1 MSDCPDHAPVPPA
14 KRETVLERDGY
25 RCQYCGEKGTA
36 IGGFATLEIHH
47 KDREPEDMAVH
58 DLENLITACRACHN
72 WHHQQTTD
80 EEVPVDL
87 SEADLSELLP
97 HDLNIIKVLA
107 EIGPASTGEI
117 AEAMTTDNSLMTV
130 RLRLYVLMGLDN
142 VVDSRETQLIDQDA
156 DSGKWGL
163 PGQIARS
170 ERGRIPKEPQ
180 TLLQRAEDEQVR
192 QALERG
198 CSREAIGDVIG
209 VTARTTWDKEK
220 RANAYDFPLEAVS
233 RAGGGSGES
242 SYPSTGAAAGQ
253 DGDQQQSDTVAAV
266 GDGDQPTAE
275 ATAVPDGETAGEG
288 AEAPRDESVAI
299 QAELTTAIEALQAAK
314 ESIAGD

>member
-1 MSDCPDHAPVPPA
+1 MSDCPDHEPVPPT

-25 RCQYCGEKGTA
+25 RYQYGGEKGTA
-36 IGGFATLEIHH
+36 IGGFATLDIHH
-47 KDREPEDMAVH
+47 KTCEPEDIDVH

-87 SEADLSELLP
+87 SETDRSELLP
-97 HDLNIIKVLA
+97 HDLNIIKLLA
-107 EIGPASTGEI
+107 ELGPASTGEI

-130 RLRLYVLMGLDN
+130 RLRLYGLIGLDN

-180 TLLQRAEDEQVR
+180 TLLQRAEDEQAR
-192 QALERG
+192 QALDRG
-198 CSREAIGDVIG
+198 CSREAIGDVIS
-209 VTARTTWDKEK
+209 VTARTT
-220 RANAYDFPLEAVS
+220 
-233 RAGGGSGES
+233 
-242 SYPSTGAAAGQ
+242 
-253 DGDQQQSDTVAAV
+253 
-266 GDGDQPTAE
+266 
-275 ATAVPDGETAGEG
+275 
-288 AEAPRDESVAI
+288 
-299 QAELTTAIEALQAAK
+299 
-314 ESIAGD
+314 